1 MRTPDGLAWAIAG
14 AYAFT
19 AAVFA
24 AFLPRLGRLA
34 RREPRTRRAVL
45 AWRVLCGAYLLAA
58 AAELVVAA
66 PWAPMAVCAVW
77 LVVAAVMLWPY
88 RHAVSAVLR
97 GVPPPVDPSELRDSE
112 EDVGPPGL

>member
-24 AFLPRLGRLA
+24 AFLSRLGRLA

-45 AWRVLCGAYLLAA
+45 AWRVLCGAYRLA
-58 AAELVVAA
+58 
-66 PWAPMAVCAVW
+66 
-77 LVVAAVMLWPY
+77 AAVMLWPY
-88 RHAVSAVLR
+88 RHAVSTVLR

-112 EDVGPPGL
+112 EDLGPPGL